1 MLAGLQQHR
10 PPSLLW
16 PRRGHQCSEM
26 RSTEAEPGRTC
37 SRLRPSTPWW
47 ATPVPRALSYHP
59 EAAALGKS
67 PPRDPRAGPLLLMTL
82 GRESPF
88 TEGPWGSCV
97 NSHVA
102 HQGQSCQPRLL
113 VGSQFFA
120 GAPGPVPWTQGVG
133 GRGPSQCS
141 SPAAAGW
148 GQGRTGG
155 PIAETR
161 ART

>member
-10 PPSLLW
+10 PSLTPLAAQRTPVQW
-16 PRRGHQCSEM
+16 DEEHR
-26 RSTEAEPGRTC
+26 GRT
-37 SRLRPSTPWW
+37 REDMLQAAPLVPWW

-82 GRESPF
+82 GRESPL
-88 TEGPWGSCV
+88 TEGQWGSCV

-113 VGSQFFA
+113 VGSRFFA
-120 GAPGPVPWTQGVG
+120 GAPRPVPWTQGVG

-155 PIAETR
+155 PKAETR